1 MRHSLNTSLIII
13 MNSSKYGFLHLIKG
27 EIEEFY
33 KIKLPECKE
42 TEKSVFILSRYFFGI
57 YKKKLY
63 VDLIQG
69 EVVNYKISHYIF
81 NRELCNE

>member
-1 MRHSLNTSLIII
+1 
-13 MNSSKYGFLHLIKG
+13 MNSSKHGFLHLIKS

-33 KIKLPECKE
+33 KIKLPES
-42 TEKSVFILSRYFFGI
+42 TEIKKAVYILSSYFFGV

-69 EVVNYKISHYIF
+69 EVVNYKVSYYIF
-81 NRELCNE
+81 NRELFNE